1 MSIRFSQQYAAPFV
15 RPEECAQLQPMVNA
29 AHELLISHSGAGSD
43 FLGWTTLPEDYD
55 RAEFARIKAAGKLTV
70 GLEGDW
76 QPFSYHDASDALVG
90 YDVEVAKELAKR
102 LGVEIEIAEA
112 PWDGLFAGMSS
123 GRYDLVVNGVDA
135 TPDRAETF
143 DFSTPY
149 AYDHTVLIVPA
160 ANTDIT
166 AFEDLK
172 GRTTANSIGSTYQE
186 IGEQYGAAVKGVDT
200 LVETLTMVINGQV
213 DATINASTSFGDY
226 MKANPTAPLKV
237 AATAGEATQYII
249 PLVKGEDNATLLAA
263 VNEALAAMR
272 ADGTLKALSEKY
284 FSADLT
290 TEN

>member
-1 MSIRFSQQYAAPFV
+1 MKKIVALILACTLVFALAA
-15 RPEECAQLQPMVNA
+15 C
-29 AHELLISHSGAGSD
+29 GKAGSD
-43 FLGWTTLPEDYD
+43 HLT
-55 RAEFARIKAAGKLTV
+55 RIKTAGKLTV

-76 QPFSYHDASDALVG
+76 QPFSYHDASDTLVG

-102 LGVEIEIAEA
+102 LGVEVEIAEA

-123 GRYDLVVNGVDA
+123 GRYDLVINGVDA
-135 TPDRAETF
+135 TPDREETF
-143 DFSTPY
+143 DFSEPY

-166 AFEDLK
+166 SFEDLK

-186 IGEQYGAAVKGVDT
+186 IGEQYGATVKGVDT
-200 LVETLTMVINGQV
+200 LVETLTMVMNGQV

-226 MKANPTAPLKV
+226 MKANPTAPLKI
-237 AATAGEATQYII
+237 AAKAGEATRYII
-249 PLVKGEDNATLLAA
+249 PMVKGEDNATLLAA
-263 VNEALAAMR
+263 VNEAL
-272 ADGTLKALSEKY
+272 DGTLKALSEKY

>member
-1 MSIRFSQQYAAPFV
+1 MMKKIFALVLSFALVFAFAA
-15 RPEECAQLQPMVNA
+15 CGKA
-29 AHELLISHSGAGSD
+29 SGD
-43 FLGWTTLPEDYD
+43 HL
-55 RAEFARIKAAGKLTV
+55 ARIKAAGKLTV

-76 QPFSYHDASDALVG
+76 QPFSYHDASDTLVG

-123 GRYDLVVNGVDA
+123 GRYDLVINGVDA

-143 DFSTPY
+143 NFSEPY

-186 IGEQYGAAVKGVDT
+186 IGEQYGATVKGVDT
-200 LVETLTMVINGQV
+200 LVETLTMVMNGQV

-226 MKANPTAPLKV
+226 MKANPTAPLKI

-249 PLVKGEDNATLLAA
+249 PVVKGDDNATLLAA

-290 TEN
+290 KEN

>member
-1 MSIRFSQQYAAPFV
+1 MMKKIFALVLSFALVFAFAA
-15 RPEECAQLQPMVNA
+15 CGKA
-29 AHELLISHSGAGSD
+29 SGD
-43 FLGWTTLPEDYD
+43 HL
-55 RAEFARIKAAGKLTV
+55 ARIKAASKLTV

-249 PLVKGEDNATLLAA
+249 PLVKGEDNVTLLAA